1 MFRINNIRVLYYDR
15 INVSK
20 GIDVNKAIAFK
31 EYIIFHYWYFQ
42 IKDMSFSHLFVMVV
56 MIYQDFS

>member
-1 MFRINNIRVLYYDR
+1 MFRINNIKVLYYDR

-31 EYIIFHYWYFQ
+31 EYIIFHYWYF
-42 IKDMSFSHLFVMVV
+42 
-56 MIYQDFS
+56 